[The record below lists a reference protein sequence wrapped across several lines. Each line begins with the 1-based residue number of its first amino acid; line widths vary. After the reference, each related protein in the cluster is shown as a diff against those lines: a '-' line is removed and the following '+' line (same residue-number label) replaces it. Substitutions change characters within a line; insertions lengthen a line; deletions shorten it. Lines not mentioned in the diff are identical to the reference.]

1 MAIVTGAAGG
11 LGRGIALQ
19 LAGRGCIVAAL
30 DISAEGRRAGIEE
43 IAAGVVWL
51 ALDAPDYVTAERLNF
66 SGGLDRD

>member
-30 DISAEGRRAGIEE
+30 DMSAEGAEETAARCLQAGQR
-43 IAAGVVWL
+43 G
-51 ALDAPDYVTAERLNF
+51 LNF